1 LLPFVIKMILTS
13 DHSKQPRVVL
23 TV

>member
-1 LLPFVIKMILTS
+1 MILTS